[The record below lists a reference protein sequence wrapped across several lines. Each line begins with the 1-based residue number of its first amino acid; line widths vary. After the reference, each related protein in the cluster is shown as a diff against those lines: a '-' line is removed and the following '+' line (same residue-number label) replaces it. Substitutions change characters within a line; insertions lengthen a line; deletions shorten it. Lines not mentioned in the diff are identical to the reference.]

1 MFGNMANMARSSL
14 SALLFAAIALNA
26 GAGAAEAACNS
37 NAQSLI
43 NNLKG
48 AWRGSG
54 TVKPIGGS
62 EERISC
68 RVSYVSSTGQ
78 INQSI
83 DCAGT
88 DWKFKAGANVSC
100 DGDKVSGSWNEQVAN
115 NSGSVKGSISGD
127 RLNIEVDGPNF
138 QGRFNVK
145 VAGSRHSL
153 TITQFDPGAGRH
165 VPVATISLS
174 R

>member
-1 MFGNMANMARSSL
+1 L
-14 SALLFAAIALNA
+14 SA

-37 NAQSLI
+37 NAQGLI

-54 TVKPIGGS
+54 TVKPIGGA

-68 RVSYVSSTGQ
+68 RVSYASSTGQ
-78 INQSI
+78 INQSV

-88 DWKFKAGANVSC
+88 DWKFKAGANVTC
-100 DGDKVSGSWNEQVAN
+100 DGDKVTGTWNEQVAN

>member
-14 SALLFAAIALNA
+14 SAILFAAIALSA

-37 NAQSLI
+37 NAQGLI

-54 TVKPIGGS
+54 TVKPIGGA

-68 RVSYVSSTGQ
+68 RVSYASSTGQ
-78 INQSI
+78 INQSV

-88 DWKFKAGANVSC
+88 DWKFKAGANVTC
-100 DGDKVSGSWNEQVAN
+100 DGDKVTGTWNEQVAN

-127 RLNIEVDGPNF
+127 RLNIEVT
-138 QGRFNVK
+138 GRIFR
-145 VAGSRHSL
+145 AASM
-153 TITQFDPGAGRH
+153 
-165 VPVATISLS
+165 
-174 R
+174 